1 MTPTHTTPIE
11 RSLSTQRHVH
21 EPHRIGLP
29 PLRPYVREL
38 WRRRQFAIELSRTTL
53 RAQHFKTALGQLW
66 LVINPLM
73 LTLVYFLLV
82 EILRGGTRG
91 AVFFAHLMIGM
102 FAFHYMVGAVNQ
114 GARSVVGSGRLVLNT
129 AFPRVLLPLSSVRTA
144 FMRFLPTIPVY
155 AVVHVIAGLPIG
167 PHLLWVFPIFL
178 ILTIF
183 TAGVVMLA
191 ATAQV
196 YFRDVRNFLP
206 YFNRIWMYGTPVL
219 YYYDE
224 VPSRL
229 QWIIDL
235 NPLTPI
241 FAALSDVANRGLDP
255 NPTYLLWGLAWAL
268 VLFVAGAL
276 FFMSREREFAV
287 RL

>member
-1 MTPTHTTPIE
+1 
-11 RSLSTQRHVH
+11 
-21 EPHRIGLP
+21 
-29 PLRPYVREL
+29 
-38 WRRRQFAIELSRTTL
+38 
-53 RAQHFKTALGQLW
+53 
-66 LVINPLM
+66 
-73 LTLVYFLLV
+73 
-82 EILRGGTRG
+82 
-91 AVFFAHLMIGM
+91 
-102 FAFHYMVGAVNQ
+102 
-114 GARSVVGSGRLVLNT
+114 
-129 AFPRVLLPLSSVRTA
+129 
-144 FMRFLPTIPVY
+144 MRFLPTIPVY

-224 VPSRL
+224 VPARL

-241 FAALSDVANRGLDP
+241 FASLSDVANRGLAP